1 MDRELPDKH
10 GILLEMYD
18 ERAFSRDAVQLLP
31 ELAEELTQNENL
43 LHVQVSVLGRIVQE
57 EIARNAPRL
66 TPAILGFLEQAL
78 CHPRAISEIANSI
91 QISFVDVDDMR
102 ATETGREILGMMP
115 PTVRSVLTGGAS

>member
-18 ERAFSRDAVQLLP
+18 ERAFSRDAIQLLP

-43 LHVQVSVLGRIVQE
+43 LHVQVSVLGRVVQE

-66 TPAILGFLEQAL
+66 TPTILGFLEQAL

-102 ATETGREILGMMP
+102 ATETGREILRMMP